1 MSLHVGFELEGLCA
15 GKNIVLRTHPTT
27 TTPVAL
33 FVDIVAWSSV
43 HNIVVILVVI

>member
-27 TTPVAL
+27 TPVAL